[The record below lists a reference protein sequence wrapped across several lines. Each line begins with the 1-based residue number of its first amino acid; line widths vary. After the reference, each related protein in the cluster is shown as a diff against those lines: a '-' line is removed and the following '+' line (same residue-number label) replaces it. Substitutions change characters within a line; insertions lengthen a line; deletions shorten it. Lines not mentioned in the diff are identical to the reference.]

1 MATKKTETIKKT
13 KTVEEVSL
21 NPKVWEVPYNED
33 LVAQVIYVY
42 NSNERKGT
50 SSVKGRGDVRGG
62 GRKPWKQKGTG
73 RARVGSTRS
82 PLWVGGGI
90 TFGPFNRNWKR
101 SINKKMVQK
110 ATCIML
116 SKRLADEVLNF
127 VDIEKGKEIKDVR
140 SNFVKDIDSKTL
152 LVSQD
157 ENVFLALRNIS
168 NINVVDPMKLNA
180 KDIVGSKK
188 VYIDKES
195 LKILED
201 RLTNGK

>member
-50 SSVKGRGDVRGG
+50 SSVKGKGDVRGG

>member
-1 MATKKTETIKKT
+1 
-13 KTVEEVSL
+13 
-21 NPKVWEVPYNED
+21 
-33 LVAQVIYVY
+33 
-42 NSNERKGT
+42 
-50 SSVKGRGDVRGG
+50 
-62 GRKPWKQKGTG
+62 
-73 RARVGSTRS
+73 
-82 PLWVGGGI
+82 
-90 TFGPFNRNWKR
+90 
-101 SINKKMVQK
+101 MVQK